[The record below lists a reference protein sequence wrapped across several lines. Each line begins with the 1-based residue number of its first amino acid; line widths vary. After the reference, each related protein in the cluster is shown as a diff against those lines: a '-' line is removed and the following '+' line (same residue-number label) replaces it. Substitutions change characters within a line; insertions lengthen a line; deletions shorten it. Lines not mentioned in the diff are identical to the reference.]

1 LQFDSF
7 FLSSAFSGL
16 AYLSCFLYTSY
27 RENELLKHQL
37 KRYVGVVQTMRRE
50 RGSSTSLSKETAE
63 AVSAIP
69 QLQPATEPLRFRADS
84 ICEAEHYEQKL
95 VQVSE
100 MHGELMEFNE
110 RLHMQLLRKELQIRR
125 LRSQLAHYKGEP
137 VHNRPVEQTGN
148 QNDDRRHERNPSC
161 PGLVNVWIPTAF
173 LHGRGGDSHHVYQVF
188 IRIQDEEW
196 NVYRRYTQFRELF
209 KQACAFLPELK
220 TFDFPPKKTLGN
232 RDEDFV
238 EVRRQRLQAFLRF
251 LFEIIVKGGENIDGT
266 ALDIKSRPSKKAL
279 MKAIPFFGENTS
291 QRPTGPPVGSHQ
303 YSGL

>member
-1 LQFDSF
+1 VEARNSELSKEYETVIRKAEVLEEELQTVREEATHNNEDLQTKLQA
-7 FLSSAFSGL
+7 LS
-16 AYLSCFLYTSY
+16 

-173 LHGRGGDSHHVYQVF
+173 LHGRGGDSHHVYQVLIAKSSF
-188 IRIQDEEW
+188 I
-196 NVYRRYTQFRELF
+196 
-209 KQACAFLPELK
+209 
-220 TFDFPPKKTLGN
+220 
-232 RDEDFV
+232 
-238 EVRRQRLQAFLRF
+238 
-251 LFEIIVKGGENIDGT
+251 
-266 ALDIKSRPSKKAL
+266 
-279 MKAIPFFGENTS
+279 
-291 QRPTGPPVGSHQ
+291 
-303 YSGL
+303 